1 MTREFYNALQM
12 DPSVLKRRIAACG
25 TRGEKTFYRTAMAVR
40 AAFGLAF
47 AALFRR
53 LALRFLPAA
62 KTAL

>member
-1 MTREFYNALQM
+1 M